1 MSSTTTSE
9 TTKLHKELETEK
21 ANEELESIMVVYN
34 GKQHTVKF
42 PINANAKVIS
52 QSIKKV
58 TGVKG
63 SFYVHFG
70 EKTNN
75 YLHSS
80 SVTSGNLAKLAGQPL
95 ELRGGNAFNKG
106 GDSIWYYNSQAL
118 KPEVTKKCR
127 EMEIVPFDNPP

>member
-1 MSSTTTSE
+1 MIMSNTTTSE
-9 TTKLHKELETEK
+9 TTKMHKELETEK

-70 EKTNN
+70 GKTNN

-95 ELRGGNAFNKG
+95 ELRGGNGKFKF
-106 GDSIWYYNSQAL
+106 S
-118 KPEVTKKCR
+118 
-127 EMEIVPFDNPP
+127 

>member
-1 MSSTTTSE
+1 MSNTTTSE
-9 TTKLHKELETEK
+9 TTKMHKELETEK

-95 ELRGGNAFNKG
+95 ELRGGNETT
-106 GDSIWYYNSQAL
+106 DHETSIVFTLHPLGIQAL
-118 KPEVTKKCR
+118 RATTTQYAQL
-127 EMEIVPFDNPP
+127 